1 MYFVSQYEDITA
13 ACIIMIKCLKKK
25 SEIVYK
31 MSTFQN
37 ISFQQFTQMSE
48 YAIY

>member
-1 MYFVSQYEDITA
+1 MYFVSQYEDIKA
-13 ACIIMIKCLKKK
+13 ACIIMKNVKEKK
-25 SEIVYK
+25 SDIVYK

-37 ISFQQFTQMSE
+37 ISFQQFTQMSI